1 MHTLKD
7 SSHRTVTPSPSLT
20 FMRGSGYLSITQI
33 TARETSNLC
42 TVGKTTEKAAQDLK
56 DSVNKIETWQIRLD
70 SYKIPPRDMFRWKT
84 GNDDLSRSRGNDIS
98 NILIRKMSM
107 KSGGQHGTRV
117 TLLLSPVHWEEF
129 CVKNV
134 IDIMK

>member
-1 MHTLKD
+1 MC
-7 SSHRTVTPSPSLT
+7 
-20 FMRGSGYLSITQI
+20 I
-33 TARETSNLC
+33 
-42 TVGKTTEKAAQDLK
+42 VGKTTEKAAQDLK

-70 SYKIPPRDMFRWKT
+70 SYKITPRDMFRRKT
-84 GNDDLSRSRGNDIS
+84 GNDGLSRSRGNDIS

-107 KSGGQHGTRV
+107 RSGSEHRTEV
-117 TLLLSPVHWEEF
+117 TLFLSPVHWEEF